1 MNLIKKSI
9 ISTLAYG
16 ETRQWP
22 FTFWEIFRYLTNPN
36 RIEPESKNIKISLLE
51 LISYL
56 DELKKDGIISEK
68 NGFYF
73 LRSKNLEKNIKKR
86 ITSDKISDL
95 KTKLILRKIHYL
107 SCLPFIRGI
116 LLSGSLVFGWSNQE
130 SDIDL
135 LIVTEKKRIWTARF
149 FLSGCLMLLGM
160 KRTKKRIKNKLCL
173 NHFISSENL
182 QVTLYSL
189 YNAETYTRLVPLWLN
204 EKLLKQFIGANS
216 WTKDY
221 VFWGFGKYYGDSRY
235 FSGSYFQIFIQ
246 KIFEIAIQITGIGPV
261 LEKLLKFWQ
270 IDRIKKDPLTN
281 KEGGRVSFDN
291 MQIEFH
297 PNSPEKEAIDF
308 YNNKL
313 KSLGLFGFKPEEN
326 SGLKT

>member
-1 MNLIKKSI
+1 VNLIKKSI

-16 ETRQWP
+16 AIRQWSL
-22 FTFWEIFRYLTNPN
+22 TSWEIFRYLTNPN
-36 RIEPESKNIKISLLE
+36 RIESGSKNIKISLSE

-56 DELKKDGIISEK
+56 DELKNDGIISEK
-68 NGFYF
+68 DGFYF
-73 LRSKNLEKNIKKR
+73 LKSENQEEVIKKR

-95 KTKLILRKIHYL
+95 KTKIILRKIRHL
-107 SCLPFIRGI
+107 SHLPFIRGI
-116 LLSGSLVFGWSNQE
+116 FLSGSLVFGWSHQE

-149 FLSGCLMLLGM
+149 FLSGCLALFGM
-160 KRTKKRIKNKLCL
+160 KRTKKRVKNKLCL

-189 YNAETYTRLVPLWLN
+189 YNAETYARLVPLWLN
-204 EKLLKQFIGANS
+204 EKLLRQFIGANS
-216 WTKDY
+216 WIKDY

-235 FSGSYFQIFIQ
+235 FSGSYPQIFAQ
-246 KIFEIAIQITGIGPV
+246 KIFEIVIQIIGIGPV

-270 IDRIKKDPLTN
+270 VNRIKKDPLTS

-297 PNSPEKEAIDF
+297 PNSPEKKAIDF
-308 YNNKL
+308 YNNEL
-313 KSLGLFGFKPEEN
+313 KSLDLFSFKSEKN

>member
-1 MNLIKKSI
+1 MDLIKKAI
-9 ISTLAYG
+9 ISTLTYG

-22 FTFWEIFRYLTNPN
+22 FTAWEIFRYLTNPN
-36 RIEPESKNIKISLLE
+36 RIELENKNVQISLRE
-51 LISYL
+51 LINCL
-56 DELKKDGIISEK
+56 DALKENGIISEK

-73 LRSKNLEKNIKKR
+73 LRPEKPVKIIERR
-86 ITSDKISDL
+86 ISGDKISDL
-95 KTKLILRKIHYL
+95 KTKRILKKIRYL

-116 LLSGSLVFGWSNQE
+116 FLSGSLVFGWSHQE

-135 LIVTEKKRIWTARF
+135 LIVTKKKRIWTARF

-160 KRTKKRIKNKLCL
+160 KRTKKRVKNKLCL
-173 NHFISSENL
+173 NHFISAENL
-182 QVTLYSL
+182 QITLYSL
-189 YNAETYTRLVPLWLN
+189 YNAETYARLVPLWLN
-204 EKLLKQFIGANS
+204 EKLLRQFMGANL
-216 WTKDY
+216 WIKDY
-221 VFWGFGKYYGDSRY
+221 LFWGFGKYHGDSRY
-235 FSGSYFQIFIQ
+235 FSGNYFRIFIQ
-246 KIFEIAIQITGIGPV
+246 RVFETIIRIIGIGPV

-270 IDRIKKDPLTN
+270 VNRIKKDPLTN

-313 KSLGLFGFKPEEN
+313 KSLGLFGFKSERN
-326 SGLKT
+326 SGLKM

>member
-1 MNLIKKSI
+1 MDLIKKAI
-9 ISTLAYG
+9 ISTLVYG
-16 ETRQWP
+16 ETRQWS
-22 FTFWEIFRYLTNPN
+22 FTAWEIFRYLTNPN
-36 RIEPESKNIKISLLE
+36 RIEIEDKSVKISLRE
-51 LISYL
+51 LISCLDYL
-56 DELKKDGIISEK
+56 KENGIISEK

-73 LRSKNLEKNIKKR
+73 LRSENPEKNIKKR

-95 KTKLILRKIHYL
+95 KAKLILRKIRYL
-107 SCLPFIRGI
+107 SCLPFIKGI
-116 LLSGSLVFGWSNQE
+116 FLSGSLVFGWSSQE

-149 FLSGCLMLLGM
+149 FLSGCLALFGM
-160 KRTKKRIKNKLCL
+160 KRTKKRVKNKLCL

-189 YNAETYTRLVPLWLN
+189 YNAETYARLVPLWLN
-204 EKLLKQFIGANS
+204 ERLLWKFIGANS
-216 WTKDY
+216 WIKNY

-246 KIFEIAIQITGIGPV
+246 KIFEITIQIIGIGPV

-281 KEGGRVSFDN
+281 KEGGRVSFN
-291 MQIEFH
+291 NAQIEFH
-297 PNSPEKEAIDF
+297 PNSPEKETIDF

-313 KSLGLFGFKPEEN
+313 KSIGLFSFKPEKN
-326 SGLKT
+326 SGLKM